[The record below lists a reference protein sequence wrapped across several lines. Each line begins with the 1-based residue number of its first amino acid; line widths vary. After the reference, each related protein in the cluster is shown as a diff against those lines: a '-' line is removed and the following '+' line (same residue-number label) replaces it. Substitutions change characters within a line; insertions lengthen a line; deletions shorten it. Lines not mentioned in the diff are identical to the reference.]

1 MRGASATMLGMTRR
15 LIAWAAVAVLML
27 LAVLGWTLGRPA
39 AASSVQVR
47 TALLVRTLQFSGR
60 VMTPSRVEV
69 GSTVT
74 GRVATVAVREGD
86 AVKAGQVLLRLED
99 DEWRAALAQAE
110 AGARQAAARLAGL
123 RGGSRDAASAGVA
136 QADAQ
141 LRAAEAELGRTRD
154 LVKQGFLGQARLD
167 DAERAAAVAHAQRM
181 AAQAQ
186 RQGLDNTGSDIVQA
200 QAQLALSEAAAD
212 AARVRLSQSM
222 VHAPA
227 DARVLDRE
235 VEPGQIVQPGRALLT
250 LALAGPLELVAQVDE
265 RFLEEL
271 KPGQTAA
278 VLADAFPQHRFMA
291 KLARIAPRVD
301 AQRGSIELRFSVPAV
316 PDFLREDMTLS
327 LEVTTAERPH
337 ARVLP
342 LAALRSTGS
351 AGRPGGDEVWLA
363 HDGRV
368 LARPVRLGLR
378 TLSAVEVIDGV
389 ADGETVLVGASPQP
403 GRRVR
408 PQPLDPA
415 IAAGTRDAVAG
426 DGGAA
431 LSNAVGR

>member
-1 MRGASATMLGMTRR
+1 MTRR
-15 LIAWAAVAVLML
+15 SIAWAAAAVVVL
-27 LAVLGWTLGRPA
+27 LAVLGWTLGRPPA
-39 AASSVQVR
+39 AASVQVQ
-47 TALLVRTLQFSGR
+47 TSPLVRTLQFSGR
-60 VMTPSRVEV
+60 VTTLSRVEV

-74 GRVATVAVREGD
+74 GRVASVAVREGE
-86 AVKAGQVLLRLED
+86 AVKAGQVLLWLED
-99 DEWRAALAQAE
+99 DESRAALAQAE
-110 AGARQAAARLAGL
+110 AGARQAAARLVGL

-141 LRAAEAELGRTRD
+141 LHAAEAELRRTRD
-154 LVKQGFLGQARLD
+154 LVAQGFLGQARLD
-167 DAERAAAVAHAQRM
+167 EVERAAGVARAQRT

-212 AARVRLSQSM
+212 AARVRLSQS
-222 VHAPA
+222 VVRAPA

-271 KPGQTAA
+271 QPGQTAA
-278 VLADAFPQHRFMA
+278 VLADAFAQQRFTA
-291 KLARIAPRVD
+291 TLARIAPRVD
-301 AQRGSIELRFSVPAV
+301 AQRGSIELRFSVPTV

-327 LEVTTAERPH
+327 LEVTTAERLQ

-342 LAALRSTGS
+342 LAALRNTST
-351 AGRPGGDEVWLA
+351 AGRPGRDEVWIA

-368 LARPVRLGLR
+368 QARPVRLGLR
-378 TLSAVEVIDGV
+378 TLSAVEVVDGV
-389 ADGETVLVGASPQP
+389 ADGETVLVGASPPP

-408 PQPLDPA
+408 PQPFDPVT
-415 IAAGTRDAVAG
+415 AAGIRDATAG
-426 DGGAA
+426 DAGAA
-431 LSNAVGR
+431 LSNAMGR